1 MAGGTDTSSRVERL
15 RIESWRRMSPLEKLL
30 LVGALNSATRMLCR
44 AGIRMRHPDATDHE
58 VRLRMALITL
68 GRDLAVKAYPEAAS
82 LDA

>member
-15 RIESWRRMSPLEKLL
+15 RIESWRRMSPLEKLS
-30 LVGALNSATRMLCR
+30 LVSALNSATRELCQ
-44 AGIRMRHPDATDHE
+44 AGIRMRHPDETDHE